1 MDESKTRGSVNC
13 TSAAQVMLT
22 AAEVLSRPHELLK
35 VREGAPFLRVRTDD
49 ESTKPFSNTTRSR
62 QDLRFA
68 ERCKR
73 ALCLSRLPWRV
84 RYVVSLCCALRA
96 AVRPL
101 RIRRNPPRCRR
112 CARGRITGCAMPV
125 AVTAI
130 ARRLSARR
138 REGVRGR
145 AVAHRRA
152 AAFTGCRKA
161 EALPAVGSG
170 ADHESRRNLPIAL
183 DRPVPQASG
192 SRWGIESMCQNC
204 PSRPMVQNRFFLNPW

>member
-1 MDESKTRGSVNC
+1 MNRPSRSVTRHAAARISASLNGARGLSVSVGFRGVSVMSYP
-13 TSAAQVMLT
+13 SAV
-22 AAEVLSRPHELLK
+22 H
-35 VREGAPFLRVRTDD
+35 
-49 ESTKPFSNTTRSR
+49 
-62 QDLRFA
+62 
-68 ERCKR
+68 
-73 ALCLSRLPWRV
+73 
-84 RYVVSLCCALRA
+84 YLRA